1 MARPSTAKVA
11 RAAVHCLTPL
21 VVIRRRDSPEPSSV
35 DAALASQQARIDEV
49 AAQRRVIGMHS
60 LENAVDLV
68 LGVVAARSE
77 SVREMSEQCLSP
89 IATSGDC
96 LEASVPEERS
106 ERGRSVERGPPYVVA
121 FRSLHPCDDTR
132 AVPLPMPASI
142 TIVEVA
148 PRDGL
153 QAEDR
158 ILSTDVK
165 LELLERLGDAGH
177 RVIEATSFV
186 SPKAVPQLAD
196 AEEVMKGLKPRGGV
210 RYTVLIPNETG
221 LERALGCGAREVAV
235 FASASESYS
244 RKNLNR
250 SRDEALAGYEPV
262 IKKAKAR
269 GLRVRGYLSMIIADP
284 WDGPTDPAIVT
295 GAAQRLL
302 DFGCDELS
310 LGDTIGVG
318 TPGEVARLINAL
330 RASAIPLKK
339 TAFHFHDTCGQALAN
354 VLAAMAEGIT
364 TFDASVGG
372 IGGSPFAKMAGGNL
386 ATEDLVWMCRGM
398 AIETGVDLDKLV
410 ATSRWLG
417 DQLGHELPSHVSR
430 ALRAPP
436 R

>member
-1 MARPSTAKVA
+1 VHEQSLPSIASG
-11 RAAVHCLTPL
+11 
-21 VVIRRRDSPEPSSV
+21 RD
-35 DAALASQQARIDEV
+35 R
-49 AAQRRVIGMHS
+49 
-60 LENAVDLV
+60 
-68 LGVVAARSE
+68 
-77 SVREMSEQCLSP
+77 
-89 IATSGDC
+89 
-96 LEASVPEERS
+96 LEASVPEERG
-106 ERGRSVERGPPYVVA
+106 ELGRSIERSAAHVVA

-132 AVPLPMPASI
+132 AVPLLRPERI

-158 ILSTDVK
+158 VLSTDAK
-165 LELLERLGDAGH
+165 LELLERLADAGH
-177 RVIEATSFV
+177 TAIEATSFV

-196 AEEVMKGLKPRGGV
+196 AEDLMKRLKPRAGV
-210 RYTVLIPNETG
+210 RYTALVPNETG
-221 LERALGCGAREVAV
+221 LDRAMSCGVREIAV

-250 SRDEALAGYEPV
+250 SRDEALAGYGPV
-262 IKKAKAR
+262 IKKAKDA
-269 GLRVRGYLSMIIADP
+269 GLRVRGYLSMVIADP
-284 WDGPTDPAIVT
+284 WDGPTDPNVVS
-295 GAAQRLL
+295 AAAKQLM

-318 TPGEVARLINAL
+318 TPGEVTAVLAAL
-330 RASAIPLKK
+330 RRGDVAIAKV
-339 TAFHFHDTCGQALAN
+339 AFHFHDTYGQALAN

-386 ATEDLVWMCRGM
+386 ATEDLVWMCRGIK
-398 AIETGVDLDKLV
+398 IETGVDLDKLV
-410 ATSRWLG
+410 ATSHWLG

-430 ALRAPP
+430 ALGEPP